1 MTVYNNGTNHY
12 DLGLSKAGNEGQYI
26 NTYILTGVTHH
37 FYSSCQQE
45 KDVDGWEVDRS
56 HKEQLSQSHTYNHTS
71 HSLKNGQN
79 ILKGLKDLRMLE
91 QHRQE

>member
-1 MTVYNNGTNHY
+1 MKYFVVLLILIKMTVYNNGTNHY
-12 DLGLSKAGNEGQYI
+12 DLGLSKAGNEGHYI

-56 HKEQLSQSHTYNHTS
+56 HKEQQSHLHTDNS
-71 HSLKNGQN
+71 FFLKSG
-79 ILKGLKDLRMLE
+79 
-91 QHRQE
+91 